1 MSQRGKKDLLIV
13 SGMSGSGKS
22 TAIKSLE
29 DIGYV
34 CIDNFPPE
42 LIKHLSTLVLK
53 YREENTTLAIT
64 LDVRSIRSIK
74 EFLQV
79 FDELAELDISYS
91 TLFLDSSDETLL
103 KRYKET
109 RRLHPF
115 MESENLDLEQ
125 SIRKERDFMKVVKTY
140 SDAVI
145 DTSLIR
151 TADLKQRLVSLYS
164 EDSEGKLNINLISFG
179 FKYGILKDADV
190 VFDVRCL
197 KNPYY
202 ELDLRPKTGNDQEVR
217 DYVMKE
223 KDAQGLFHQIKSYLE
238 YSIPLYDLEG
248 KSQLVVGIG
257 CTGGKHRS
265 VTFARLLKEALEVDN
280 VNIKVSHRDINRA

>member
-1 MSQRGKKDLLIV
+1 MTQRGRKDLLIV

-53 YREENTTLAIT
+53 YREENTTVAIT
-64 LDVRSIRSIK
+64 LDIRSIRSIK
-74 EFLQV
+74 EFLTV
-79 FDELAELDISYS
+79 FDELVELDISYS
-91 TLFLDSSDETLL
+91 VLFLDSSDETLL

-115 MESENLDLEQ
+115 MEHEPLDLEQ
-125 SIRKERDFMKVVKTY
+125 AIRKERDFMKIVKTY

-151 TADLKQRLVSLYS
+151 TAELKQRLIDLYS
-164 EDSEGKLNINLISFG
+164 EDSEGKMTINLISFG
-179 FKYGILKDADV
+179 FKFGILKDADN

-202 ELDLRPKTGNDQEVR
+202 ELHLRNKTGNDQEVR
-217 DYVMKE
+217 DYVMQE
-223 KDAQGLFHQIKSYLE
+223 EDAQGLFNQIKEYLNF
-238 YSIPLYDLEG
+238 SIPLYELEG

-265 VTFARLLKEALEVDN
+265 VTFARLLQDHITHKN
-280 VNIKVSHRDINRA
+280 VNIKVSHRDINRG

>member
-79 FDELAELDISYS
+79 LDELAELDISYS

-265 VTFARLLKEALEVDN
+265 VTFARLLKEALEVEN

>member
-1 MSQRGKKDLLIV
+1 MNHEGRKDLLIV

-42 LIKHLSTLVLK
+42 LIQHLSTLVLK
-53 YREENTTLAIT
+53 YREENTTLVIT
-64 LDVRSIRSIK
+64 LDIRSIK
-74 EFLQV
+74 SITDFVNV
-79 FDELAELDISYS
+79 FGELEEMNITYS
-91 TLFLDSSDETLL
+91 LLFLDSSDETLL

-115 MESENLDLEQ
+115 MEDANLDIEK
-125 SIRKERDFMKVVKTY
+125 SIRKEREFMKVIKTY

-151 TADLKQRLVSLYS
+151 TADLKQRLIHLYGS
-164 EDSEGKLNINLISFG
+164 GTEGVLNVNIISFG
-179 FKYGILKDADV
+179 FKFGILKDADII
-190 VFDVRCL
+190 FDVRCL

-202 ELDLRPKTGNDQEVR
+202 DLNLRNKTGNDHEVR
-217 DYVMKE
+217 RYVMKE
-223 KDAQGLFHQIKSYLE
+223 EAAIGLFDRIKDYLE
-238 YSIPLYDLEG
+238 YSIPLYELEG

-265 VTFARLLKEALEVDN
+265 VTFARLLAEQLKITG
-280 VNIKVSHRDINRA
+280 VNIKVLHRDINRP

>member
-1 MSQRGKKDLLIV
+1 MSQRGRKDLLIV

-29 DIGYV
+29 DMGYV

-53 YREENTTLAIT
+53 YREEDTTLAIT
-64 LDVRSIRSIK
+64 IDIRSIRSIN
-74 EFLQV
+74 EFLKV
-79 FDELAELDISYS
+79 YDELQELDISYS
-91 TLFLDSSDETLL
+91 TLFLDSNDETLL

-109 RRLHPF
+109 RRLHPY
-115 MESENLDLEQ
+115 MENENLDLEQ
-125 SIRKERDFMKVVKTY
+125 SIRKEREFMKLVKTY

-151 TADLKQRLVSLYS
+151 TAELKQRLVSLYS

-179 FKYGILKDADV
+179 FKYGILKDADI

-202 ELDLRPKTGNDQEVR
+202 ELDLRSKTGNDQEVR

-223 KDAQGLFHQIKSYLE
+223 EDAQGLFEHIKSYLE
-238 YSIPLYDLEG
+238 YSIPLYDKEG

-265 VTFARLLKEALEVDN
+265 VTFARLLKEAITVDN
-280 VNIKVSHRDINRA
+280 VNIKVSHRDINRV